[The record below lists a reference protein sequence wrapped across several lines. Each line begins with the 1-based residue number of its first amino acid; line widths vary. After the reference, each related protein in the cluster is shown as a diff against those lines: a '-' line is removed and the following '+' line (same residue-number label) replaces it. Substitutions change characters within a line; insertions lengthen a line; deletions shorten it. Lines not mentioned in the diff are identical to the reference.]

1 MEGPRKIRRPV
12 RVEWIEWEEELQEP
26 SLRSCR
32 ALEIMQ
38 RTLDFCS
45 ACGRKPLDGFE
56 HGMMCCDLCFKIIS
70 LAANGDPWQ
79 VIQEVRKEEK
89 RPVKRE

>member
-1 MEGPRKIRRPV
+1 MGRRV
-12 RVEWIEWEEELQEP
+12 AGAEF
-26 SLRSCR
+26 
-32 ALEIMQ
+32 EIMQ
-38 RTLDFCS
+38 GFRNYAKDFGFCS